1 MSNVKPQPVRKS
13 STPKADTQ
21 VVTAKLGAVPEVTR
35 ITDAAILAKIDTSG
49 YAMPGTK
56 MPGRRGRRPSEFQPE
71 DDEITALN
79 AIERSELKAAKTAQA
94 KDKKTSAAS
103 AAQPAPIGSVLS
115 EEEQQEERRQ
125 QISLLMRAARDR
137 GFLTHAEI
145 SDHLSGNSTDPDDLE
160 RLTAALNEIG
170 IAIYERAPDTDSLLS
185 NNAESNTVHHTS
197 DDVVDAAAEAV
208 LASTSSDFGR
218 STDPVRLYMR
228 EMGASPLLTREGEVE
243 IAKRIE
249 AGQKEMMRAI
259 CACPATIAE
268 IIADATKIA
277 SGEMKIGELVD
288 ALRDLAEPDAA
299 PVVVGAPE
307 SRRHAEAAN
316 ESDDDQLDDEQ
327 LDEDEESAA
336 QAVAA
341 DISAQY
347 AAQLHTLAMEKFTRV
362 AEHFDKMGKAYE
374 IHGYQSA
381 PYIAAQQAVAN
392 ELMSI
397 RFTAKAIETL
407 CDRVRAEVESVRAVE
422 RKILDIAVNQC
433 RMPRERFIETFP
445 GNETNLDWV
454 DTEIAHSRDHSQA
467 LQRQAPA
474 IKEAQRHLIDL
485 QARIALSLPDLR
497 KINRQMVAG
506 EMQARRAKHDMTK
519 ANLRLVIS
527 IAKKYV
533 NRGLQFLDLIQ
544 EGNIGLMKAVD
555 KFEYRRGFKFSTYA
569 TWWIRQAITRAVAD
583 LGRTIRVP
591 VHMIESINKL
601 NRISREILQQ
611 TGSDPDIA
619 TLVVRMEMPENKV
632 KAIMKVAR
640 EPISMETPVGE
651 DGDMSL
657 GDLIQDSDTLGPDE
671 AAMQSAMH
679 GVIKELLDSL
689 TPREAKVIRMRFG
702 MDMASE
708 QTLEE
713 VGNQFDVTRERIR
726 QIEAKALRKLRHPS
740 RSDRLE
746 DFRQSRA

>member
-1 MSNVKPQPVRKS
+1 MSNAKPQTSRR
-13 STPKADTQ
+13 STESNPDLQA
-21 VVTAKLGAVPEVTR
+21 TAARGMPEVTR
-35 ITDAAILAKIDTSG
+35 ITDAALLAAIDTSG

-56 MPGRRGRRPSEFQPE
+56 VPGRRGRRPSEFQPE
-71 DDEITALN
+71 DEEISVLN
-79 AIERSELKAAKTAQA
+79 AIERAELKAVKNRRNN
-94 KDKKTSAAS
+94 AAS
-103 AAQPAPIGSVLS
+103 ATSPASGLS
-115 EEEQQEERRQ
+115 DEAWHEERRQ
-125 QISLLMRAARDR
+125 QISQLMQAARDR

-145 SDHLSGNSTDPDDLE
+145 SDHLSENSTGPDDLE

-170 IAIYERAPDTDSLLS
+170 IAIYERAPDIDALLS
-185 NNAESNTVHHTS
+185 DSAESHTVHHAS
-197 DDVVDAAAEAV
+197 DDVVEAAAEAV
-208 LASTSSDFGR
+208 LATTSSDFGR

-228 EMGASPLLTREGEVE
+228 EMGASPLLTREGEIE

-268 IIADATKIA
+268 IIAAAKKICD
-277 SGEMKIGELVD
+277 GEMKIGELVD
-288 ALRDLAEPDAA
+288 GLRDLPEPDT
-299 PVVVGAPE
+299 APE
-307 SRRHAEAAN
+307 TVEPGRQPLAA
-316 ESDDDQLDDEQ
+316 ESDDDEQFDEEHGE
-327 LDEDEESAA
+327 EDEESAA
-336 QAVAA
+336 AIAA
-341 DISAQY
+341 DVSRQY
-347 AAQLHTLAMEKFTRV
+347 AEQVEALALEKFTRV
-362 AEHFDKMGKAYE
+362 AAHFDRMGKAYE
-374 IHGYQSA
+374 THGYQSER
-381 PYIAAQQAVAN
+381 YIEAQQAIAQ
-392 ELMSI
+392 ELMTI
-397 RFTAKAIETL
+397 RFTSKAIEAL
-407 CDRVRAEVESVRAVE
+407 CDNVRTHVETVRAIE

-433 RMPRERFIETFP
+433 RMPRERFIQTFP
-445 GNETNLDWV
+445 GKETDLAWV
-454 DTEIAHSRDHSQA
+454 DGEIARKSGDSAA
-467 LQRQAPA
+467 LQRHAPA
-474 IKEAQRHLIDL
+474 IKEAQGRLIDL
-485 QARIALSLPDLR
+485 QAQLALSLPDLR
-497 KINRQMVAG
+497 AINRQMVAG
-506 EMQARRAKHDMTK
+506 EKEARRAKHDMTK

-619 TLVVRMEMPENKV
+619 TLMARMEMPEHKV
-632 KAIMKVAR
+632 KAIMKVAK
-640 EPISMETPVGE
+640 EPISMEAPVGE

-657 GDLIQDSDTLGPDE
+657 GDLIQDSDAISPDD

-689 TPREAKVIRMRFG
+689 TPREAKIIRMRFG

-713 VGNQFDVTRERIR
+713 IGNQFDVTRERVR

-740 RSDRLE
+740 RSDRLK
-746 DFRQSRA
+746 DFRQANA